1 MELSK
6 GTPSPPRCLSTSRR
20 AVTAFH
26 RFQSK
31 TPSPSGPGV
40 AEAPRG
46 RSGGLLRVV
55 LLAVGGDPRAG
66 RTGYPPLAF
75 PDSNKSGFAVLQ
87 AISSTST
94 FSATEG
100 WAALWSVRPSAFN
113 RLLQFVGE
121 AGHVGVE
128 VGVVRHVQKHAAAHV
143 EPWATRFAEYAEPT
157 TLVDPDVSAVD
168 FPFWPAADEVMMRVD
183 CLQKRG
189 RNRLRFVGQM
199 P

>member
-1 MELSK
+1 MRAK
-6 GTPSPPRCLSTSRR
+6 PRVETL
-20 AVTAFH
+20 
-26 RFQSK
+26 
-31 TPSPSGPGV
+31 
-40 AEAPRG
+40 APRSLARRREDRRRHG
-46 RSGGLLRVV
+46 MLTRV
-55 LLAVGGDPRAG
+55 ARPFGA
-66 RTGYPPLAF
+66 PPFGF

-168 FPFWPAADEVMMRVD
+168 FPFWPAADEVMMRDGWARYWLSHTTDPTPFKASVSSR
-183 CLQKRG
+183 KSVR
-189 RNRLRFVGQM
+189 
-199 P
+199 